1 MGKNVDY
8 ITVDD
13 DKGYDNSSYTDNYET
28 NDDDFPS
35 MFMKLCSRINVKV
48 AIFVFV
54 IGLFIF
60 SDIFV
65 RSILGAFNNAVG
77 QLGAPTSH
85 GTVIQLLFIVFGYI
99 VIDLLVQSKYI

>member
-13 DKGYDNSSYTDNYET
+13 NDGYADSYDDDYEN

-35 MFMKLCSRINVKV
+35 MFMKMCSRINIKV
-48 AIFVFV
+48 AIFVFI
-54 IGLFIF
+54 IGLFLF

-65 RSILGAFNNAVG
+65 RSVLGAFNGAVS
-77 QLGAPTSH
+77 QLGTPTSH